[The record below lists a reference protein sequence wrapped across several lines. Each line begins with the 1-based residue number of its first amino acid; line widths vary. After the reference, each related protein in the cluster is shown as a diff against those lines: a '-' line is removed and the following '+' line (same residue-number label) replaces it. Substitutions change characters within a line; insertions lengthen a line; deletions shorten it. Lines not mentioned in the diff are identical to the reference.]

1 MKIYIKEQK
10 SWSNSKL
17 HKDRVIGVH
26 GGYTNPEL
34 PQYQR
39 SWYHTKNLWLKYQLL
54 MDIIKL
60 LKPKTQVDILDIA
73 KPRWSKRST

>member
-10 SWSNSKL
+10 SWPNSKL

-39 SWYHTKNLWLKYQLL
+39 S
-54 MDIIKL
+54 
-60 LKPKTQVDILDIA
+60 
-73 KPRWSKRST
+73 